1 MSHPPDAQSAQLI
14 GWLFSVY
21 ADKDEGAVLW
31 LIAEDGERHCL
42 CMPYKTAFFVA
53 AREFSDL
60 HNVYTQLMSWSNP
73 PQMVYCF
80 KRDLFKGLRMVLQI
94 QASDPVTQEQIFYTL
109 QKRAKGIQFYNAKIP
124 FSVRFGGETGSFPMA
139 KCRLVLS
146 ADGLVESIDVL
157 DSPWD
162 LSYNLPP
169 LRQLVVEPDTDP
181 TYAPPSQIFLQGD
194 DSTWELTTKDERELL
209 LGFINI
215 LESYDPDVALA
226 VHGDAWLFPTLK
238 RIAEEQQIEFNPNR
252 DKAKEPLIK
261 DELTYHSYGQVHY
274 RAAQTLLFGRWH
286 VDPGNAAMTGGFSLH
301 AAIEMARVSGVDVQ
315 IAARNS
321 PGAGFTAMQ
330 IRQALRWSA
339 LVPLKKRQT
348 EPFRPLM
355 ALNDSDGGGL
365 VYHPI
370 VGLHKDVAELD
381 FFSMYPSI
389 MSTWNISGETAGEAG
404 IRVRDTPRSGMP
416 INQDVPGLV
425 ATILKPLLE
434 KRRLAKAMLKAMKVD
449 DSRRELLQ
457 GSIDGLKWLGYVSF
471 GYQGHAHNLY
481 GRILA
486 HEAICAIGR
495 EMLVRAIEASQDYGF
510 DVLAANT
517 DSVFVHKDGVSQPE
531 DFQPLIDEINQ
542 RTGLIIELE
551 GIFQWLAFLPS
562 KMNPRIGA
570 SNRYFGK
577 FYDGGLKVRGMAQ
590 RRADTPQWIT
600 NTEREIMAMLAGVP
614 RTEHLAEHIP
624 KALAI
629 IYQAVADLYSEQV
642 PLEDLVTRKR
652 LTREPEEYKGK
663 SDSAKAANQLRS
675 AGINVRVGQR
685 IPMIYVKGE
694 KPGVYAWGLPK
705 DPKWSQIDKARY
717 RDLLIRAVYQVLQPL
732 GMKQNDLTSLVIG
745 GGRQLELWPDVPEW
759 DIGEDDSSLADDLFG
774 PYLVIR

>member
-1 MSHPPDAQSAQLI
+1 MSPPPDRQLI

-21 ADKDEGAVLW
+21 PDKENGAVIW
-31 LIAEDGERHCL
+31 LIAEDGERHRL
-42 CMPYKTAFFVA
+42 CMPYKTTFLLA

-60 HNVYTQLMSWSNP
+60 HSIYAHLMAGANPPEMVYT
-73 PQMVYCF
+73 F

-94 QASDPVTQEQIFYTL
+94 QAPDPITQEYIFYNL
-109 QKRAKGIQFYNAKIP
+109 QKRFRNIQFYNAKIP
-124 FSVRFGGETGSFPMA
+124 FSVRFGGETGAFPMA
-139 KCRLVLS
+139 KCRLVLDE
-146 ADGLVESIDVL
+146 AKRRVESIDVL
-157 DSPWD
+157 DNPWD
-162 LSYNLPP
+162 LSYDLPP
-169 LRQLVVEPDTDP
+169 LRQLLVEPDTDP
-181 TYAPPSQIFLQGD
+181 TYAPPSRISLQGD
-194 DSTWELTTKDERELL
+194 DSTWELETKDEHELL
-209 LGFINI
+209 LAFIDI
-215 LESYDPDVALA
+215 LENYDPDVILA
-226 VHGDAWLFPTLK
+226 TRGDSWLFPLLA
-238 RIAEEQQIEFNPNR
+238 RIAEKLQIDFNPNR
-252 DKAKEPLIK
+252 DKAKDPLIK

-330 IRQALRWSA
+330 IRQALRWDA

-389 MSTWNISGETAGEAG
+389 MATWNISGETAGEQG
-404 IRVRDTPRSGMP
+404 ISVRDTPRSGMP

-434 KRRLAKAMLKAMKVD
+434 KRRLAKAMLKAMKSD

-471 GYQGHAHNLY
+471 GYQGHAHNLF

-495 EMLVRAIEASQDYGF
+495 EMLVRAIEASQDFGF
-510 DVLAANT
+510 DVLAGNT
-517 DSVFVHKDGVSQPE
+517 DSVFIHKNGASQPE
-531 DFQPLIDEINQ
+531 DFQTLINEINQ

-562 KMNPRIGA
+562 KINPRIGA

-600 NTEREIMAMLAGVP
+600 NTEREIMAELAKVP
-614 RTEHLAEHIP
+614 KTEHLEESIP
-624 KALAI
+624 DALAI
-629 IYQAVADLYSEQV
+629 IYQAVADLYGKRV
-642 PLEDLVTRKR
+642 PLEDLITRKR

-685 IPMIYVKGE
+685 LPMIYVKGE
-694 KPGVYAWGLPK
+694 KPGVYAWGLPEE
-705 DPKWSQIDKARY
+705 PKWSQIDITRY
-717 RDLLIRAVYQVLQPL
+717 RDLMIRSVYQVLQPL
-732 GMKQNDLTSLVIG
+732 GVIERDLNSLVIG
-745 GGRQLELWPDVPEW
+745 GGRQLEMWPDEGEWESNPE
-759 DIGEDDSSLADDLFG
+759 DAPLADELFG
-774 PYLVIR
+774 PYLLIP

>member
-1 MSHPPDAQSAQLI
+1 MSTLPDRQMI

-21 ADKDEGAVLW
+21 PDRQDGAVLW
-31 LIAEDGERHCL
+31 LIAEEGERHRL
-42 CMPYKTAFFVA
+42 CMPYRTAFYLA
-53 AREFSDL
+53 ARDFSEL
-60 HNVYTQLMSWSNP
+60 NGVYAYLAMKKNPPEMVYT
-73 PQMVYCF
+73 F
-80 KRDLFKGLRMVLQI
+80 KRDLFKGMRKVLQI
-94 QASDPVTQEQIFYTL
+94 QAPDPITQEYVFYDL
-109 QKRAKGIQFYNAKIP
+109 QKRFRNIQFYNAKIP
-124 FSVRFGGETGSFPMA
+124 FSVRFGGETGAFPMA
-139 KCRLVLS
+139 KCHLVLDS
-146 ADGLVESIDVL
+146 DGLVESIDVL

-162 LSYNLPP
+162 LSYDLPL
-169 LRQLVVEPDTDP
+169 LRQLVIYPDTDP
-181 TYAPPSQIFLQGD
+181 TYAPPSRLSLQAGD
-194 DSTWELTTKDERELL
+194 SSWDLETEDERELL
-209 LGFINI
+209 LAFINI
-215 LESYDPDVALA
+215 LENYDPDVILA
-226 VHGDAWLFPTLK
+226 TRGDAWLFPTLAH
-238 RIAEEQQIEFNPNR
+238 IAEKHQIDFNPNR
-252 DKAKEPLIK
+252 DKAKAPLIK

-286 VDPGNAAMTGGFSLH
+286 IDPGNAAMSGGFSLH

-330 IRQALRWSA
+330 IRQALRWDT

-355 ALNDSDGGGL
+355 ALNNSDSGGL

-389 MSTWNISGETAGEAG
+389 MATWNISGETAGEKG
-404 IRVRDTPRSGMP
+404 ISVRDTPRSGMP

-434 KRRLAKAMLKAMKVD
+434 KRRLAKAMLRAMKSD

-495 EMLVRAIEASQDYGF
+495 EMLVRAIEASQDFGF
-510 DVLAANT
+510 DVLAGNT
-517 DSVFVHKDGVSQPE
+517 DSVFIHKAGASQPE
-531 DFQPLIDEINQ
+531 DFQALIDEINQ
-542 RTGLIIELE
+542 RTGLTIELE

-562 KMNPRIGA
+562 KINPRIGA

-600 NTEREIMAMLAGVP
+600 DAERAIMAELAGEPV
-614 RTEHLAEHIP
+614 TENLEDHIP
-624 KALAI
+624 TALGI
-629 IYQAVADLYSEQV
+629 IYQAVADLYAERV
-642 PLEDLVTRKR
+642 PLEDLVTRKK
-652 LTREPEEYKGK
+652 LSREPDEYKGK
-663 SDSAKAANQLRS
+663 SDSAKATRQLRA
-675 AGINVRVGQR
+675 AGIDVRVGQR
-685 IPMIYVKGE
+685 IPMLYVKGE
-694 KPGVYAWGLPK
+694 KPGVYAWGLLES
-705 DPKWSQIDKARY
+705 PKWSQIDKARY

-732 GMKQNDLTSLVIG
+732 GMNERDLTSLVIG
-745 GGRQLELWPDVPEW
+745 GGRQLELWPEVQGRE
-759 DIGEDDSSLADDLFG
+759 IGENDSSLADDLFG
-774 PYLVIR
+774 PFLIIR

>member
-1 MSHPPDAQSAQLI
+1 MSHKERELI

-21 ADKDEGAVLW
+21 ADKDAGAVLW
-31 LIAEDGERHCL
+31 LIAEDGMRHRL
-42 CMPYKTAFFVA
+42 CMPNKTAFYLA
-53 AREFSDL
+53 AREFSDI
-60 HNVYTQLMSWSNP
+60 HSVYAQLMSWSNP
-73 PQMVYCF
+73 PEMVYCF
-80 KRDLFKGLRMVLQI
+80 KRDLFKGLRMVLGI
-94 QASDPVTQEQIFYTL
+94 QAPDPVTQEQIFYAL
-109 QKRAKGIQFYNAKIP
+109 QKRTKGIQFYNAKIP
-124 FSVRFGGETGSFPMA
+124 FSVRFGGKTGSFPMS
-139 KCRLVLS
+139 KCRLVLDS
-146 ADGLVESIDVL
+146 VGLVESIDVL
-157 DSPWD
+157 DCPWD
-162 LSYNLPP
+162 LSYDLPP
-169 LRQLVVEPDTDP
+169 LRQLVIEPDTDP
-181 TYAPPSQIFLQGD
+181 TYAPPNRISLQGG
-194 DSTWELTTKDERELL
+194 DSSWGIMTKDEREFL
-209 LGFINI
+209 IAIIDI
-215 LESYDPDVALA
+215 LESYDPDVILA
-226 VHGDAWLFPTLK
+226 VHGDAWLFPLLA
-238 RIAEEQQIEFNPNR
+238 RIAEKYHIDFNPNR
-252 DKAKEPLIK
+252 DKNRAALIK

-286 VDPGNAAMTGGFSLH
+286 VDPGNAAMSGGFSLH

-315 IAARNS
+315 IATRNS

-330 IRQALRWSA
+330 IRQALRWDA

-370 VGLHKDVAELD
+370 VGLHRDVAELD

-389 MSTWNISGETAGEAG
+389 MSSWNISGETAGEKG
-404 IRVRDTPRSGMP
+404 ISVRDTPRSGMP

-434 KRRLAKAMLKAMKVD
+434 KRRLAKAMMRAVKHD
-449 DSRRELLQ
+449 DPQREQLQ

-495 EMLVRAIEASQDYGF
+495 EMLVRAIEASQDFGF
-510 DVLAANT
+510 DVLAGNT
-517 DSVFVHKDGVSQPE
+517 DSVFVHKEGVSQPE
-531 DFQPLIDEINQ
+531 DFQALIDEINL
-542 RTGLIIELE
+542 RTGLTIELE

-590 RRADTPQWIT
+590 RRADTPTWIT
-600 NTEREIMAMLAGVP
+600 EIERAIMAELAGEP
-614 RTEHLAEHIP
+614 KTEHLKEHLSH
-624 KALAI
+624 ALAI
-629 IYQAVADLYSEQV
+629 IYQAVADLYAERV
-642 PLEDLVTRKR
+642 PLENLVTRKR

-663 SDSAKAANQLRS
+663 SDSAKAATQLRA

-694 KPGVYAWGLPK
+694 KPGVYAWGLPVL
-705 DPKWSQIDKARY
+705 PKWNQIDKTRY
-717 RDLLIRAVYQVLQPL
+717 RDLLIRASYQVLQPL
-732 GMKQNDLTSLVIG
+732 GMKETDLTSLVIG
-745 GGRQLELWPDVPEW
+745 GGRQLELWPKSGGFDEQ
-759 DIGEDDSSLADDLFG
+759 DSPLADELFN
-774 PYLVIR
+774 PYLLIP

>member
-1 MSHPPDAQSAQLI
+1 MSRPPDSHSTELI

-21 ADKDEGAVLW
+21 ANQEDGAVLW
-31 LIAEDGERHCL
+31 LIAEDGERRRL
-42 CMPYKTAFFVA
+42 CMPYKTAFYLA
-53 AREFSDL
+53 ARKFSDL
-60 HNVYTQLMSWSNP
+60 NSVYAQLISWSKP
-73 PQMVYCF
+73 PKMVYCF

-94 QASDPVTQEQIFYTL
+94 QAPDPITLEGIFYTL
-109 QKRAKGIQFYNAKIP
+109 HKHAKGIQFYNAKIP

-139 KCRLVLS
+139 KCRLVID

-157 DSPWD
+157 DSPGD
-162 LSYNLPP
+162 LSYDLPP
-169 LRQLVVEPDTDP
+169 LRQVAIEPDTDP
-181 TYAPPSQIFLQGD
+181 TYTPPSRLSLQGGD
-194 DSTWELTTKDERELL
+194 TNWELETKDDRELL
-209 LGFINI
+209 LAFINI
-215 LESYDPDVALA
+215 LESYDPDVILA
-226 VHGDAWLFPTLK
+226 THGDAWLFPTLR
-238 RIAEEQQIEFNPNR
+238 RIAEEHQIDFNPNR
-252 DKAKEPLIK
+252 DKFKAPLIK

-286 VDPGNAAMTGGFSLH
+286 VDPGNAAMSGGFSLH
-301 AAIEMARVSGVDVQ
+301 AAIEMARVSGVGVQ

-330 IRQALRWSA
+330 IRQALRWDA

-365 VYHPI
+365 VYHPV
-370 VGLHKDVAELD
+370 VGLHRDVAELD

-389 MSTWNISGETAGEAG
+389 MATWNISGETAGERG
-404 IRVRDTPRSGMP
+404 ISVRNTPRSGMP

-434 KRRLAKAMLKAMKVD
+434 KRRLAKAMLRAITQD
-449 DSRRELLQ
+449 DPRREQLQ

-542 RTGLIIELE
+542 RTGLTIELE
-551 GIFQWLAFLPS
+551 GIFQWLAFMPS

-577 FYDGGLKVRGMAQ
+577 FYNGGLKVRGMAQ

-600 NTEREIMAMLAGVP
+600 TTEREIMAELAKVP
-614 RTEHLAEHIP
+614 KTEHLEESIP
-624 KALAI
+624 DALAI
-629 IYQAVADLYSEQV
+629 IYQAVADLYGKRV
-642 PLEDLVTRKR
+642 PLEDLITRKR

-663 SDSAKAANQLRS
+663 SDSAKAANQLRA

-685 IPMIYVKGE
+685 IPMLYIKGE
-694 KPGVYAWGLPK
+694 KPGVFAWGLPEP
-705 DPKWSQIDKARY
+705 PKWNQIDKARY
-717 RDLLIRAVYQVLQPL
+717 RDLLIRSVYQVLQPL
-732 GMKQNDLTSLVIG
+732 GMSEADLTSLVIG
-745 GGRQLELWPDVPEW
+745 GGRQLELWPDM
-759 DIGEDDSSLADDLFG
+759 GERESYEEDSSLADELLG
-774 PYLVIR
+774 PYLMIR

>member
-31 LIAEDGERHCL
+31 LIAAEGVRHRL
-42 CMPYKTAFFVA
+42 CMPYRTAFYLA

-60 HNVYTQLMSWSNP
+60 HSVYAQLMSWSNP
-73 PQMVYCF
+73 PHMVYCF
-80 KRDLFKGLRMVLQI
+80 KRDLFKGLRMVLKI
-94 QASDPVTQEQIFYTL
+94 QASDPATQEQIFYTL

-139 KCRLVLS
+139 KCRLVLD
-146 ADGLVESIDVL
+146 ADSLVESIDVL

-162 LSYNLPP
+162 LSYDLPP

-181 TYAPPSQIFLQGD
+181 TYAPPSQICLQGD
-194 DSTWELTTKDERELL
+194 ASTWELTTKDECELL
-209 LGFINI
+209 LGFIDI
-215 LESYDPDVALA
+215 LESYDPDVVLA
-226 VHGDAWLFPTLK
+226 THGDAWLFPTLK
-238 RIAEEQQIEFNPNR
+238 RIAEKQQIEFNPNR
-252 DKAKEPLIK
+252 DKTKEPLIK

-330 IRQALRWSA
+330 IRQALRWDA

-404 IRVRDTPRSGMP
+404 IHVRDTPRSGMP

-434 KRRLAKAMLKAMKVD
+434 KRRLAKAMLKAMKTD

-517 DSVFVHKDGVSQPE
+517 DSVFIHKQGASQPE
-531 DFQPLIDEINQ
+531 DFLTLIDEINQ

-600 NTEREIMAMLAGVP
+600 GAERAIMAELASVP
-614 RTEHLAEHIP
+614 RTEHLEDHIP

-629 IYQAVADLYSEQV
+629 IFQAVADLYAEQV

-663 SDSAKAANQLRS
+663 SDSAKAANQLRA

-685 IPMIYVKGE
+685 IPMIYVKGK
-694 KPGVYAWGLPK
+694 KPGVYAWGLPEE
-705 DPKWSQIDKARY
+705 PKWSLIDKTRY

-732 GMKQNDLTSLVIG
+732 GMKEADLASLVIS
-745 GGRQLELWPDVPEW
+745 GGRQLEFWPDIPEW
-759 DIGEDDSSLADDLFG
+759 DIEEDDSTLADDLFG